1 MKKRIIAI
9 TIISVMVSLG
19 VADDRLAAQ
28 DNQSFKEL
36 LEQRIKEK
44 QQKQKQ
50 ADKKEAIQKAQKEA
64 KAQQQQKDTCGLIKE
79 ALFNYF
85 EVWKSVASELSA
97 DLDFDMGDP
106 PNDIQ
111 KNVGMHEFIDHKYE
125 KCSFYFLDQILWDR
139 NTSRKAY
146 FKYKLGNNSKP
157 YYITIY
163 STYYNPKITLPEV
176 KSQWVQLYNRR
187 HISQKTIVSLLD
199 SKRLVKFKKDVKV
212 FLLKNIQ

>member
-9 TIISVMVSLG
+9 AIVSVMVSLG

-50 ADKKEAIQKAQKEA
+50 ADKKEAMQKAQKEA
-64 KAQQQQKDTCGLIKE
+64 KAQQRQRDTCGLIKE
-79 ALFNYF
+79 ALLNYF
-85 EVWKSVASELSA
+85 EVWKSVAGELSA

-106 PNDIQ
+106 PDEIQ
-111 KNVGMHEFIDHKYE
+111 KKVGMHEFVNHKYE
-125 KCSFYFLDQILWDR
+125 KCSFYFIDQILWDR

-176 KSQWVQLYNRR
+176 KSKWVPLYNRR
-187 HISQKTIVSLLD
+187 HIYK
-199 SKRLVKFKKDVKV
+199 KRL
-212 FLLKNIQ
+212 